1 MFILVLN
8 STNIVDDGQN
18 NKLVYKFP
26 NSVVLKNKYIAV
38 SSISMYYSWFNITS
52 NLGNNVF
59 TYTWTGGVTTTTY
72 TINIPDGLYEISDL
86 NNLIQ
91 YECIKNGTY
100 WYDAT
105 TTPNKYYY
113 PFELL
118 LNINRYAV
126 QLNTYLI
133 PTALPA
139 GMTQP
144 SNFPTSGWPA
154 TQQNTVVTFPSN
166 FSKLVGYTAGFASN
180 NNLLNA
186 YVPPAPTKANNYV
199 AKSTIGT
206 LSYLSNL
213 SPQLQPNSNVLF
225 SLSNVNNPYCQPS
238 SIIYSLNPTVN
249 VGEQIIERPPN
260 FIWTKMIDGTY
271 NQLTLNLLGSD
282 LAPLTILDN
291 NMTILLAIRDAD
303 ESFLAGK

>member
-8 STNIVDDGQN
+8 STNVVDDGQN
-18 NKLVYKFP
+18 NKLIYKFP

-38 SSISMYYSWFNITS
+38 SSISMYYSWFNITTG
-52 NLGNNVF
+52 LGNNIF
-59 TYTWTGGVTTTTY
+59 TYTWDNAGVTTTY

-91 YECIKNGTY
+91 FECIKNNTY
-100 WYDAT
+100 WYNPLV
-105 TTPNKYYY
+105 TPNEYYY

-133 PTALPA
+133 PTTVPA
-139 GMTQP
+139 GWITPGGLP
-144 SNFPTSGWPA
+144 SV
-154 TQQNTVVTFPSN
+154 QQNSVVTFPAN
-166 FSKLVGYTAGFASN
+166 FSSLVGYTAGFSSN
-180 NNLLNA
+180 NNLNDA
-186 YVPPAPTKANNYV
+186 YVPPFPSSKAQNFV
-199 AKSTIGT
+199 AKNGFGT

-213 SPQLQPNSNVLF
+213 SPQLQPNSSLLL

-238 SIIYSLNPTVN
+238 SIIYSINPSVA
-249 VGEQIIERPPN
+249 VGEQINDRPPN

-271 NQLTLNLLGSD
+271 NQLNLNLLGSN
-282 LAPLTILDN
+282 LQPLTILDN

-303 ESFLAGK
+303 EAYLAGK